1 MQSKQQ
7 LLSASQASLVADLAG
22 RYGIDP
28 SEITFFTDDPKP
40 FLGYEATCVML
51 GRLRPDLVS
60 IDIEPIETSFVDSL
74 SLRCSLTFADGRH
87 RSAVGVVNVAEQLD
101 GKPMSSQQLYQAA
114 SGRAIRNALRTA
126 GIDIVKLHAESVD
139 DPKEVSS
146 PKTERAALLA
156 QVHALGKEV
165 GLISAE
171 TGKEHWSSF
180 LMHRYGVASS
190 SQLGTELLADL
201 AATLRTLNSPFTN
214 FAA

>member
-7 LLSASQASLVADLAG
+7 LLSASQASLVADLTG

-40 FLGYEATCVML
+40 FIGYEATCVML

-126 GIDIVKLHAESVD
+126 GIDVVRLHAESVD
-139 DPKEVSS
+139 ADAEAGS

-201 AATLRTLNSPFTN
+201 AATLRTLNSPFTKI
-214 FAA
+214 AA

>member
-40 FLGYEATCVML
+40 FIGYEATCVML

-126 GIDIVKLHAESVD
+126 GIDVVRLHTEAVD
-139 DPKEVSS
+139 NSIDIGS

-201 AATLRTLNSPFTN
+201 AATLRTLDSQFTKI
-214 FAA
+214 AA

>member
-1 MQSKQQ
+1 MQKQQQ
-7 LLSASQASLVADLAG
+7 LLSESQAALVQSLASH
-22 RYGIDP
+22 YGVDP
-28 SEITFFTDDPKP
+28 SEITFFADDPKP
-40 FLGYEATCVML
+40 FIGYEATCVML
-51 GRLRPDLVS
+51 ARLRPDLIS

-87 RSAVGVVNVAEQLD
+87 RSAVGVVNVAEQID
-101 GKPMSSQQLYQAA
+101 GRPMSSQQLYQAA

-126 GIDIVKLHAESVD
+126 GIDVVKLHTEAVD
-139 DPKEVSS
+139 NSIDIGS

-156 QVHALGKEV
+156 QVHVLGKEV
-165 GLISAE
+165 GLISAD

-201 AATLRTLNSPFTN
+201 AATLRTLNSPFTKI
-214 FAA
+214 AA